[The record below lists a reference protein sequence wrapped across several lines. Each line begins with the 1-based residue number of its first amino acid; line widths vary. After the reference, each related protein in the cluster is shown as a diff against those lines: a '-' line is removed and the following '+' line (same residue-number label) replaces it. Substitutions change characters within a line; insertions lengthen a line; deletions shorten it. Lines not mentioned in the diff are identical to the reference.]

1 MISKETQETKHQM
14 QKQLKKI
21 EKTFNIF
28 INYYGKEDVK
38 QLQNLIA

>member
-14 QKQLKKI
+14 QKKLKKI
-21 EKTFNIF
+21 EITFSIF